1 MNSKKEAL
9 KKVVGGKT
17 VKIELIVDD
26 NTIKEVII
34 SGDFFAFPIEKF
46 EELEEKIIRLYEGYA
61 ELLSLNIPYHP
72 ELVLG
77 SQNIA
82 VGTFNRGI
90 IETIGYTHVFRT
102 RREVKRVE
110 LRPPQVPSP
119 TIGYLERELGSAWV
133 EDQTI

>member
-46 EELEEKIIRLYEGYA
+46 EELERNLKGKEAKIA
-61 ELLSLNIPYHP
+61 EIKKVLDNFKQDLTLVGISWSDLEQLFESLL
-72 ELVLG
+72 
-77 SQNIA
+77 
-82 VGTFNRGI
+82 
-90 IETIGYTHVFRT
+90 
-102 RREVKRVE
+102 K
-110 LRPPQVPSP
+110 
-119 TIGYLERELGSAWV
+119 
-133 EDQTI
+133 